1 MLRRSPA
8 VWGNNYTSR
17 ALTAAETIM
26 DKASTLLA
34 FDSVPIAIPV
44 RVNCARI
51 ESVSL
56 LIPQIQCCLRPAS
69 VHDLAWSH

>member
-34 FDSVPIAIPV
+34 VESVPIANPV
-44 RVNCARI
+44 RINCARI

-56 LIPQIQCCLRPAS
+56 LNTSNPML
-69 VHDLAWSH
+69 LAPSERA

>member
-26 DKASTLLA
+26 GKASTLLA
-34 FDSVPIAIPV
+34 FDSAPIAIPV

-51 ESVSL
+51 ESVSFAHTSNPML
-56 LIPQIQCCLRPAS
+56 LAPSERA
-69 VHDLAWSH
+69 